1 MTDWALYLKMKIQN
15 WLKLKK
21 RSCCVGRMSNHV
33 TGSCLL
39 RASSPLDLLN
49 WFRFSLFQFSYSKN
63 WDFDQKTI
71 SKHTGTLKTIKKD
84 FQWILF
90 FFSIWVLYLRTK
102 ARNSRRFHKFS
113 IILTHEH
120 TAEKFAAEKYCS
132 NSIKFTMSQSYCVL
146 CKR

>member
-71 SKHTGTLKTIKKD
+71 SKRTGTLKTIKKD

-90 FFSIWVLYLRTK
+90 FFFNLGPIPKNKSSKFTEIPQI
-102 ARNSRRFHKFS
+102 FHNTNTWTYSWKIGSWKILFKQHQIHNES
-113 IILTHEH
+113 IILR
-120 TAEKFAAEKYCS
+120 
-132 NSIKFTMSQSYCVL
+132 IM
-146 CKR
+146 